1 MRINGP
7 IRPFRSRPGRPKAA
21 RAGRA
26 FIRPS
31 PLDWMILR
39 MLSLNSLA
47 AFTAEVTKSAGI
59 QPQRGPS
66 AGQAP
71 NAPFAGDPIQG
82 IAAPQK
88 ALPAV
93 PPAPQQALPRGSLLD
108 LRV

>member
-1 MRINGP
+1 
-7 IRPFRSRPGRPKAA
+7 
-21 RAGRA
+21 
-26 FIRPS
+26 
-31 PLDWMILR
+31 

-59 QPQRGPS
+59 QPQRG
-66 AGQAP
+66 AAAP
-71 NAPFAGDPIQG
+71 GASAPFAGDPLQE

-93 PPAPQQALPRGSLLD
+93 PPRPQQSLPRGSLLD